1 MKCRY
6 TGACFFHFSSVL
18 CVWKF
23 SSYKV
28 GRNTKNKR
36 TGLEIRSQK
45 VIGPQC
51 LGHIPNTMRI
61 IFKKLTMYL
70 SGLFWLEVTI
80 SYLKL
85 RERKRERGR
94 GGGGRH
100 VKPGG
105 RGFTP
110 DLLKFLPISLLF
122 FSPCAALSFSNFN
135 GFSPCNSKRERPQIS
150 PLSIE

>member
-36 TGLEIRSQK
+36 TGLEIRSQE

-70 SGLFWLEVTI
+70 SGLFRLEVTV

-85 RERKRERGR
+85 REREG
-94 GGGGRH
+94 
-100 VKPGG
+100 
-105 RGFTP
+105 GFTP
-110 DLLKFLPISLLF
+110 DLLNSLPISLLF
-122 FSPCAALSFSNFN
+122 FSPCTALSFSSFN
-135 GFSPCNSKRERPQIS
+135 GFSPRNGKRE
-150 PLSIE
+150 